1 MSLSD
6 GVGNSIF
13 RFLPEVTLP
22 KKRITLKKR
31 IIWSGLMLAIYFI
44 LAELPVYGISGN
56 QTDYFSGLRAIM
68 AGENGSLLTLGIG
81 PVVTAGIIMQLL
93 AGSDIIKFDLSSHR
107 GKAMF
112 QGTQKVLAIVL
123 CFFEAAIWI
132 LGGAFGTSNSTFL
145 VVFMILQLALGGILI
160 LLMDE
165 VVTKWGFGSGIS
177 LFIAAN
183 VSQTL
188 LWEAL
193 SFAKSPINP
202 DEFIGAIPAFIKSF
216 IAGQPVWVRGGILPD
231 ITQVFF
237 TIVVFLI
244 VVYAEGM
251 RLEIPLSYGKFRG
264 ARGRYPIKFLY
275 ASNIPV
281 ILAAALFANVQLFA
295 RILNSR
301 GITWLGTF
309 NEFGGPKSGLIYY
322 LTSPQSIEVLLNE
335 PIRAVIYLVVFIG
348 LCAMFSVLWIDLT
361 GMGSKEV
368 AKKLQGSGMQIP
380 GFRRDIRILEKVLDR
395 YIPPITL
402 MGGIFVGLLAAF
414 ADFTGALGTG
424 TGILLTVGI
433 VYRLYEELAK
443 EQVSELMPGMRQFL
457 G

>member
-68 AGENGSLLTLGIG
+68 AGENGSILTLGIG

-244 VVYAEGM
+244 AVYAEGM

-281 ILAAALFANVQLFA
+281 ILTAALFANVQLFA

-335 PIRAVIYLVVFIG
+335 PIRAVIYLVVFIA

>member
-132 LGGAFGTSNSTFL
+132 IGGAFGTSNSTFL

-335 PIRAVIYLVVFIG
+335 PIRAVIYLVVFIA

>member
-281 ILAAALFANVQLFA
+281 ILTAALFANVQLFA

-335 PIRAVIYLVVFIG
+335 PIRAVIYLVVFIA

>member
-132 LGGAFGTSNSTFL
+132 IGGAFGTSNSTFL

-322 LTSPQSIEVLLNE
+322 LTPPQSIEVLLNE
-335 PIRAVIYLVVFIG
+335 PIRAVIYLVVFIA

>member
-68 AGENGSLLTLGIG
+68 AGENGSILTLGIG

-132 LGGAFGTSNSTFL
+132 IGGAFGTSNSTFL

-244 VVYAEGM
+244 AVYAEGM

-281 ILAAALFANVQLFA
+281 ILTAALFANVQLFA

-335 PIRAVIYLVVFIG
+335 PIRAVIYLVVFIA

>member
-132 LGGAFGTSNSTFL
+132 IGGAFGTSNSTFL

-281 ILAAALFANVQLFA
+281 ILTAALFANVQLFA

-335 PIRAVIYLVVFIG
+335 PIRAVIYLVVFIA